1 MKLLKVKNRRTR
13 NLFNKLP
20 RIIYKDDPN
29 FACPLTKMVEE
40 TFDPGKNTFFKHGK
54 AIRWV
59 LVEGNKPIGRIA
71 AFVDYD
77 KAEVFEQP
85 TGNIGF
91 FECINDKEAAGV
103 LFDCAKKWLVSQGM
117 EAMDGPANIG
127 ENYMNHGLLT
137 MGFTKQGFGMPYNP
151 PYYLELFENYGFKTY
166 YEQYSYHLDY
176 TNPFPERFWKIAEWV
191 AQKPQYSFEHFK
203 WKDIDK
209 YMSDFAKVY
218 DGAWRKHEHYKPL
231 DKTELKAFIKSSK
244 LLLDPEFVWFAYA
257 DNEPIA
263 LFVML
268 PDFNEALH
276 HLKNGKLHLLN
287 LIKLLRFVK
296 KQRFTRTRI
305 IIMGVVE
312 KYQRSGIESAIF
324 WQLDKKIMPKKP
336 RYKEIE
342 LSWAG
347 DFNPKI
353 ISLYK
358 STGAKHNKTHYQMR
372 YLFDREKPFTR
383 AKTIE

>member
-1 MKLLKVKNRRTR
+1 LS
-13 NLFNKLP
+13 
-20 RIIYKDDPN
+20 
-29 FACPLTKMVEE
+29 KMVEE
-40 TFDPGKNTFFKHGK
+40 TFDPSKNTFFKHGK

-91 FECINDKEAAGV
+91 FECINDKDAAGV

-151 PYYLELFENYGFKTY
+151 PYYLELFENYGFNTY

-176 TNPFPERFWKIAEWV
+176 TKPFPERFWKIAEWV
-191 AQKPQYSFEHFK
+191 AKKPQYSFEHFK
-203 WKDIDK
+203 WNNIDK
-209 YMSDFAKVY
+209 YINDFAQVY
-218 DGAWRKHEHYKPL
+218 DKAWRKHEHYKPL

-268 PDFNEALH
+268 PDFNEALF
-276 HLKNGKLHLLN
+276 HLKNGKLHLIN
-287 LIKLLRFVK
+287 LIKLLRFIK
-296 KQRFTRTRI
+296 KQKFTRARI
-305 IIMGVVE
+305 IIMGVAE

-336 RYKEIE
+336 NYKEIE

-358 STGAKHNKTHYQMR
+358 STGAKHSKTHYQMR